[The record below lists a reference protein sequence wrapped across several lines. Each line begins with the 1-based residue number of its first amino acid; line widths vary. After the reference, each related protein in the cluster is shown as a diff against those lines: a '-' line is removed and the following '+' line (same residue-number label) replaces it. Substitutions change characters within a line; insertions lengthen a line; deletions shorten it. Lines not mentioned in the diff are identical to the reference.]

1 MINKNIKFLI
11 ALVTLLVLPSSV
23 RADDEVRKMEVDIK
37 AKGFSQS
44 IWQDNL
50 DSSQIIFGPKD
61 QFQIQFIIKN
71 LGNRTQTQI
80 EVKEILPRT
89 LSVVDSQIKANQIN
103 QISFKIPQ
111 IAANENY
118 VQTITVAVKDK
129 DSISPNITKN
139 EVHAAI
145 KSEIGTA
152 SEDNLA
158 FYTNNGTQK
167 VKSATISAQVLPKTG
182 SNALTLGTLMAAAVL
197 AAGYGLRKYS
207 RGY

>member
-1 MINKNIKFLI
+1 MINKNLKFLI
-11 ALVTLLVLPSSV
+11 ALVTFLVLPSSV

-37 AKGFSQS
+37 AKGFSQQ

-118 VQTITVAVKDK
+118 VQTITVAVKGK
-129 DSISPNITKN
+129 DSINPNITKN

-182 SNALTLGTLMAAAVL
+182 SSALILGTLMATAVL

>member
-1 MINKNIKFLI
+1 MINKNLKFLI
-11 ALVTLLVLPSSV
+11 ALVTLLILPTPI

-111 IAANENY
+111 IAAYENY
-118 VQTITVAVKDK
+118 IQTITVAIKDK

-145 KSEIGTA
+145 KSEIGTS
-152 SEDNLA
+152 SEDNLS
-158 FYTNNGTQK
+158 FYTNNGTQT
-167 VKSATISAQVLPKTG
+167 VKTATVSAQTLPKTG
-182 SNALTLGTLMAAAVL
+182 SSALILGTLMAASIL
-197 AAGYGLRKYS
+197 AAGYGLRRYS

>member
-182 SNALTLGTLMAAAVL
+182 SSALILGTLMAAAVL